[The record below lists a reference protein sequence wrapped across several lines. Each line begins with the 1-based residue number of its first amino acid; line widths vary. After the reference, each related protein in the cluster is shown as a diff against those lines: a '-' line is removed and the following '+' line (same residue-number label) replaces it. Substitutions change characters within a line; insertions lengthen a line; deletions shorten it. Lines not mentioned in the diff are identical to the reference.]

1 MVLPL
6 IAAGVALGGL
16 GKSIYDDYQTNKK
29 IDKQSAKAEDV
40 INSLSWD
47 PNNYYVNY
55 KYYDDPELY
64 DLYLQDPTAYND
76 IAVDPSVLE
85 AQNRALQELINLSEE
100 KGLNA
105 IDQQALAEIVNAENR
120 NLQGQNQA
128 ILQNAMERGIYGSGL
143 ELAQRLQNAQS
154 GANRMNS
161 KDMEVMSQAQQRA
174 LDALSSYSD
183 LAGNIRTQDYN
194 EQARRASA
202 IDAINQYN
210 TNQMTNQN
218 KGNVDNLNKVSQSNV
233 DIYNKNQDANVQGYD
248 KNIQNQFDKAKLAT
262 GQYQNNINTL
272 GTMNNTNQAM
282 NQGLMTMGATAYEK
296 AYDNEKKAQKQ

>member
-1 MVLPL
+1 MVLGA
-6 IAAGVALGGL
+6 IGGILGAVGL
-16 GKSIYDDYQTNKK
+16 GKSIYDDYRTNKN
-29 IDKQSAKAEDV
+29 IAKQSAEAQRV
-40 INSLSWD
+40 IDSLNWD
-47 PNNYYVNY
+47 PSKYMVDYR
-55 KYYDDPELY
+55 YYDDPELY
-64 DLYLQDPTAYND
+64 NLYLQDQTAYND
-76 IAVDPSVLE
+76 VAVDPYVLA
-85 AQNRALQELINLSEE
+85 AQNQALEDLINLSEA

-105 IDQQALAEIVNAENR
+105 IDQQALQEIVNEENK

-154 GANRMNS
+154 GANRMSNR
-161 KDMEVMSQAQQRA
+161 DMEVMSQAQQRA
-174 LDALSSYSD
+174 LDALSSYGD

-218 KGNVDNLNKVSQSNV
+218 KGNVDNLNTVGQSNV

-248 KNIQNQFDKAKLAT
+248 KNIQNQFNKAGLAT

-282 NQGLMTMGATAYEK
+282 NQGLMTMGSTMFGQAK
-296 AYDNEKKAQKQ
+296 KDEKKQ